1 MSKKSNLETKIKSS
15 GRAYFEQRTAHLSF
29 QGPLPK
35 KASWLVWPRI
45 LTWATPTAAFGVT
58 LTVMVSMLL
67 GATQPEGSLPKAFT
81 GIQALNDVQFPNVDR
96 DDLGQEDALT
106 NHAYLPYIQQIHD
119 YFQVTSQ
126 TLFASEDN
134 VVYSPYSAYAA
145 LSLLLEAAGGETKTA
160 LEGLLQVES
169 RAALREGSRFAYEQ
183 TYQLV
188 TNTVNQTSQTL
199 ARSQM
204 ANGVFVRDDI
214 TVNPDYLSTL
224 ATQYF
229 AEVFHTRFDAEGV
242 VDIVSWLNQR
252 TFDVLNMQPE
262 DLSLNQD
269 TALSLFNTLYLQAN
283 WQRAFTPLS
292 NRSSFTNTANG
303 EVLNQ
308 IRYMQKDTATTL
320 YLDQPEFILTIDQAY
335 GDYRVVYVLPKEDIQ
350 PLALLSEVNFPS
362 IQAAFAETSVN
373 ESVRLTV
380 PITTIQSKLD
390 LKANLLSV
398 YPAIA
403 TLFNPAT
410 ADLSNALPN
419 AFLQSLIQHVK
430 IDMNPSGVEAAAITE
445 ANVGVTS
452 APTPPRV
459 TMTLDRSYLYF
470 LVNADGLLMF
480 AGLVNQPTA

>member
-1 MSKKSNLETKIKSS
+1 MRKISNLETKIKAS
-15 GRAYFEQRTAHLSF
+15 GRAYFTKRTAHLSF

-35 KASWLVWPRI
+35 KPSWAAWPRI
-45 LTWATPTAAFGVT
+45 ITWATSTAALGVT

-81 GIQALNDVQFPNVDR
+81 GIQPLNEVQFPSVDR
-96 DDLGQEDALT
+96 EQLGQEDALESF
-106 NHAYLPYIQQIHD
+106 AYQQYINQISD
-119 YFQVTSQ
+119 YFQFTSQ
-126 TLFASEDN
+126 TIFASNDN
-134 VVYSPYSAYAA
+134 VVYSPYSAYAT

-160 LEGLLQVES
+160 LEALLQTDS
-169 RAALREGSRFAYEQ
+169 LASLREGSRFAFAQ

-188 TNTVNQTSQTL
+188 TNIVNQRPQTL
-199 ARSQM
+199 ARSLM

-242 VDIVSWLNQR
+242 EDIVSWLNQR
-252 TFDVLNMQPE
+252 TFDVLSMQPE

-269 TALSLFNTLYLQAN
+269 TALSLFNTLYLKAN
-283 WQRAFTPLS
+283 WQRAFTPLT

-303 EVLNQ
+303 AVLNQ
-308 IRYMQKDTATTL
+308 VSFMQKDTATTL
-320 YLDQPEFILTIDQAY
+320 YLDQPEFTLTVDQAY
-335 GDYRVVYVLPKEDIQ
+335 GDYRVVYVLPKGNIQ
-350 PLALLSEVNFPS
+350 PLALLSELNFPS
-362 IQAAFAETSVN
+362 IQAAFSETSVN
-373 ESVRLTV
+373 ETVRLTV

-390 LKANLLSV
+390 LKETLLSV
-398 YPAIA
+398 YPTIA

-452 APTPPRV
+452 APIPPRV

-480 AGLVNQPTA
+480 AGLVNQPNA